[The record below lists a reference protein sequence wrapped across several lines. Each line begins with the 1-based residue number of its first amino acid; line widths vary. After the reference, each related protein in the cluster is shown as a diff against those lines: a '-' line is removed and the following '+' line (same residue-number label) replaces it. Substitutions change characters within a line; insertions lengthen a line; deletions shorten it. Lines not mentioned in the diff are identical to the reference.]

1 MKRYIFLILAIAIV
15 IGWQPGC
22 ARKKNAT
29 SEKVIYYCP
38 MHPTYTS
45 DKPGDC
51 PICSMKFVPKETTPE
66 KQMEKKIMYRST
78 MNPKEISDKPGND
91 SMGMEMEPFETEE
104 VPVSSGVS
112 DRLTINISTE
122 RQQLIGVRTEVIKK
136 QPIHKMIRAVGIV
149 DYDESKIAH
158 VNLKTE
164 GWVDELYVNY
174 TGQYV
179 KKGQPLFSTYGPEL
193 VSAQKEYLVAL
204 ETGKSIQ
211 QNTVGTDNP
220 AKSILESSRHKLEIL
235 GIRND
240 QISSLENT
248 GMVTMYLTIY
258 SPIDGFVIEK
268 NILKGHHFLPG
279 DDLYMIA
286 DLSNIW
292 VLAQVYEYELPFI
305 KLGQEV
311 RISSSYTPEKT
322 FTGMVSYIYPGISSE
337 TRTNKIRI
345 ELSNPDFVLKPG
357 MYMNVEI
364 HVDYGT
370 KIAVPISAVLDA
382 DERKIVFVDLGDGYF
397 EPREIKVNV
406 YGEGMYE
413 VIEGVKEGEKVVTS
427 ANFFIDSESNLEA
440 ALSKMGPGSKSS
452 ESTESPGAD

>member
-1 MKRYIFLILAIAIV
+1 MKRYIFLMLAIVIV

-22 ARKKNAT
+22 ASKKSAT

-38 MHPTYTS
+38 MHPNYTS

-51 PICSMKFVPKETTPE
+51 PICSMKYVPKETTPE
-66 KQMEKKIMYRST
+66 KQKKKKIMYRST
-78 MNPKEISDKPGND
+78 MTPKEISDKPGND

-104 VPVSSGVS
+104 VPESSSVS

-164 GWVDELYVNY
+164 GWVYELYVNY

-193 VSAQKEYLVAL
+193 VSAQKEYLLAL
-204 ETGKSIQ
+204 ETRKSIQ
-211 QNTVGTDNP
+211 QNTVGTDNS

-235 GIRND
+235 GIRDD

-258 SPIDGFVIEK
+258 SPMDGFVIEK

-305 KLGQEV
+305 KLSQEV
-311 RISSSYTPEKT
+311 RISSPYIPEKT
-322 FTGMVSYIYPGISSE
+322 FTGTVSYIYPGISSE

-370 KIAVPISAVLDA
+370 KITVPIGAVLDA

>member
-1 MKRYIFLILAIAIV
+1 MKRFIFLTLAIFIV
-15 IGWQPGC
+15 VGC
-22 ARKKNAT
+22 QYGCTSKRSGT
-29 SEKVIYYCP
+29 SEKVIYYCPMHPNYTSDKPGDCPICSMKFVPKETTQGKAIYYCP

-51 PICSMKFVPKETTPE
+51 PICSMKYVLKETMKE
-66 KQMEKKIMYRST
+66 VSESST
-78 MNPKEISDKPGND
+78 
-91 SMGMEMEPFETEE
+91 
-104 VPVSSGVS
+104 VS

-136 QPIHKMIRAVGIV
+136 QPMHKMIRAVGIV

-193 VSAQKEYLVAL
+193 VSAQKEYLLAL
-204 ETGKSIQ
+204 ETRKSIQ
-211 QNTVGTDNP
+211 QNTVGTDNS

-235 GIRND
+235 GIRDD

-248 GMVTMYLTIY
+248 RMVTMYLTIY
-258 SPIDGFVIEK
+258 SPTDGFVIEK

-305 KLGQEV
+305 KLNQEV
-311 RISSSYTPEKT
+311 RISSPYIPEKI
-322 FTGMVSYIYPGISSE
+322 FTGTVSYIYPGISSE

-345 ELSNPDFVLKPG
+345 ELSNPDFELKPG
-357 MYMNVEI
+357 MYMNTEI

-370 KIAVPISAVLDA
+370 KIAVPIGAVLDS

-427 ANFFIDSESNLEA
+427 ANFFIDSESSLDA
-440 ALSKMGPGSKSS
+440 ALSKMSPGSKSS